1 MAQRVIDLV
10 LSALAALLSV
20 LLSWPY
26 WHSVGYWAETPAMWT
41 LYIAVG
47 YVLAVYVFYVFLG
60 SLRTLFLHDA
70 QGHQSSAESQEKQP

>member
-10 LSALAALLSV
+10 ISALAAALSV

-41 LYIAVG
+41 VYIVVG
-47 YVLAVYVFYVFLG
+47 YVLAVYVFYAFLG

-70 QGHQSSAESQEKQP
+70 QGHRPDAASQEKQS